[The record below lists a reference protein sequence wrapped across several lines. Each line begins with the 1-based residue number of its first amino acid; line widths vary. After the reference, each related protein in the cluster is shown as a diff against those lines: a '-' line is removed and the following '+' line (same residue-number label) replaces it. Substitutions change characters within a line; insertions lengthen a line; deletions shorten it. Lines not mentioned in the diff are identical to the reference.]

1 MKTLDF
7 NHLYWFDRIN
17 GNTYFACEVTVD
29 YQLPT
34 ESNFVIP
41 FTYGYGEHYKTV
53 VKKELVK
60 RGFIPEGTDYVY
72 IDRYCRENGIA
83 YYEMSRK
90 ALKRELTAIK

>member
-1 MKTLDF
+1 MKNIDV
-7 NHLYWFDRIN
+7 NHLHWFDRTY

-41 FTYGYGEHYKTV
+41 FTYGYGEHYKTI

-60 RGFIPEGTDYVY
+60 RGVIPEGTDYVY

-83 YYEMSRK
+83 YRETSRK